1 MENKV
6 RDDKQWCSCTSY
18 LFHSLR
24 PLLQVVLLVTFLVF
38 FGLPAITRYQAKRVV
53 VVLSKRDTEGIVAPT
68 ISIAAWNPETKNG
81 WKGNAS
87 MTFDLIGANCEDQ
100 RPVVDC
106 IEKKTFSKAE
116 VFKDVVL
123 GLTAK
128 KSVLTQEDQL
138 IREDFTTAWD
148 GIFHAVNVQERIGP
162 DDSTDQLYVL
172 MDKSHIYNIFIHDP
186 NYFIVNENPAGLP
199 STMLKLNPNSS
210 GNYYYRISLTE
221 VEELDL
227 PEDPCNVDPDYNFR
241 ACVKQSLSSQVGCRT
256 KWDSWS
262 QEGMELCSQ
271 MEQFRFSTGTFD
283 YLTRRSLPES
293 SLVSTTRWTI
303 LNWTKSPGCRD
314 AGSPASTRSTA

>member
-87 MTFDLIGANCEDQ
+87 MTFDLIRANCQSTPTSVE
-100 RPVVDC
+100 RC
-106 IEKKTFSKAE
+106 IDEKTFRQTE

-123 GLTAK
+123 GLAAK
-128 KSVLTQEDQL
+128 TSVLNKENL
-138 IREDFTTAWD
+138 ITADFSTAWD
-148 GIFHAVNVQERIGP
+148 GMFYAVNVQRRIGP
-162 DDSTDQLYVL
+162 DDSVDQIYILL
-172 MDKSHIYNIFIHDP
+172 DKSHIYNIFVHDP
-186 NYFIVNENPAGLP
+186 AYFIVNENPAGLP
-199 STMLKLNPNSS
+199 SVMLKLNPNTS

-221 VEELDL
+221 VEKLDL
-227 PEDPCNVDPDYNFR
+227 PQDRCNVDPDFNFQ
-241 ACVKQSLSSQVGCRT
+241 ACVKQSISKRVGCKT
-256 KWDSWS
+256 QWDVWS
-262 QEGMELCSQ
+262 PREMEICSR
-271 MEQFRFSTGTFD
+271 MDQFR
-283 YLTRRSLPES
+283 
-293 SLVSTTRWTI
+293 
-303 LNWTKSPGCRD
+303 
-314 AGSPASTRSTA
+314 